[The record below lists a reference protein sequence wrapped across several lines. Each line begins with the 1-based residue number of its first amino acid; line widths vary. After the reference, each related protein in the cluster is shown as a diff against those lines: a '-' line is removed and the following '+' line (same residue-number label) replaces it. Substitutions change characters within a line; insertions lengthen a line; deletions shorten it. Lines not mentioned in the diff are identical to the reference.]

1 MSKEMRLIS
10 FLTLRIEEKNSNIL
24 LEHKEFKHALNYD
37 LKLEHDL
44 F

>member
-1 MSKEMRLIS
+1 MRLIS
-10 FLTLRIEEKNSNIL
+10 FLTLRIEKNSNIL
-24 LEHKEFKHALNYD
+24 LEHKECIHALNYD

>member
-1 MSKEMRLIS
+1 MRLIS
-10 FLTLRIEEKNSNIL
+10 FLTLRIEKNSNIL
-24 LEHKEFKHALNYD
+24 LEHKEFIHALNYD